1 MLWVQNFK
9 LLKFQKFK
17 KFMATLFKDVKY
29 NLQGLINNID
39 MGTIGL
45 PDIQRPFVWPDTKVR
60 QLFDSLYK
68 GYPVGYLLFWENA
81 NINGIKSIGTEKKQR
96 AAQLLIVDG
105 QQRLTSL
112 YAVIKG
118 QEVIRENY
126 TKTKIVIAFNPF
138 EEKFEVPDAAIRR
151 DPRYFQ
157 NISEVWKA
165 DADIFEITDDYIENL
180 RKSRELSPDEV
191 KTVRRNFNNLKN
203 LETYPFSVLEL
214 SQEIDEEQVAD
225 VFVRINSQ
233 GKTLNQADFI
243 LTLMSVFWDEGR
255 TNLEEF
261 CREARMPSTT
271 KATPFNYII
280 VPKPDQMLRAA
291 VGLAF
296 RRARLQYIYSI
307 LRGKDLETGLFSEER
322 RDQQFERLKV
332 SQAQA
337 LDITNWHEFLKAI
350 KQAGYS
356 NESFISSNNNILYSY
371 VFFLIGRIDYKVDLY
386 LLKKLIA
393 RWFFMCSIT
402 GRYTGSP
409 ETAMEMDLA
418 KLRSVNTAEEF
429 LQTINEIIDSQL
441 TKDFWE
447 VTLPMD
453 LATSSFRSP
462 SLFAYY
468 ASLNI
473 HDAYGLFSKLKVN
486 ELLQA
491 GLRANKSALE
501 RHHLFPKAWLMRN
514 GITEQR
520 DYNQIANF
528 ALVEWSDNIA
538 ISDKEPKIYLP
549 FCEERFVA
557 SDLERM
563 KYWHA
568 LPDNWQEMEYRE
580 FLAERRKRIASVV
593 EDAFGKL

>member
-1 MLWVQNFK
+1 
-9 LLKFQKFK
+9 
-17 KFMATLFKDVKY
+17 MATLFKDVKY
-29 NLQGLINNID
+29 NLNSLIQNID
-39 MGTIGL
+39 LGTIGL
-45 PDIQRPFVWPDTKVR
+45 PDIQRPFVWKDTKVR
-60 QLFDSLYK
+60 DLFDSLYK
-68 GYPVGYLLFWENA
+68 GYPVGYFLFWENA
-81 NINGIKSIGTEKKQR
+81 NIDGVKGIGTDVKQKF
-96 AAQLLIVDG
+96 ANLLIVDG

-112 YAVIKG
+112 YAVLKG

-126 TKTKIVIAFNPF
+126 EKTKIIIAFNPL
-138 EEKFEVPDAAIRR
+138 ENKFEVPDAAIKRN
-151 DPRYFQ
+151 PRYYQ
-157 NISEVWKA
+157 NISDLWQPNIN
-165 DADIFEITDDYIENL
+165 IFKVIMDFVANL
-180 RKSRELSPDEV
+180 KNHIVVSDELEM
-191 KTVRRNFNNLKN
+191 KIQEAFMRLKN
-203 LETYPFSVLEL
+203 LENYPFSVLEL

-225 VFVRINSQ
+225 VFVRINSE

-255 TNLEEF
+255 TNLENF
-261 CREARMPSTT
+261 CRDARLPSTT
-271 KATPFNYII
+271 YATPFNYLI
-280 VPKPDQMLRAA
+280 VPKPEQMLRAS

-307 LRGKDLETGLFSEER
+307 LRGKDLDTGLFSEER
-322 RDQQFERLKV
+322 REQQFEKLKI
-332 SQAQA
+332 AQA
-337 LDITNWHEFLKAI
+337 HTLDIQNWHEFIKAL
-350 KQAGYS
+350 KQAGYN

-386 LLKKLIA
+386 ELKKLIA
-393 RWFFMCSIT
+393 KWFFMCSIT

-418 KLRSVNTAEEF
+418 KFRSVETAEDFVKE
-429 LQTINEIIDSQL
+429 LNSIIDSQL
-441 TKDFWE
+441 TSDFWE

-473 HDAYGLFSKLKVN
+473 HHALGLFSKLQVK
-486 ELLQA
+486 ELLES

-520 DYNQIANF
+520 DINQIANF

-538 ISDKEPKIYLP
+538 ISDKEPKVYLSYYQS
-549 FCEERFVA
+549 RFDNDVWQK
-557 SDLERM
+557 M
-563 KYWHA
+563 YYWHA
-568 LPDNWQEMEYRE
+568 LPENWEEMNYQD
-580 FLAERRKRIASVV
+580 FLLERRKRIAKVV
-593 EDAFGKL
+593 QKAFEKL

>member
-1 MLWVQNFK
+1 
-9 LLKFQKFK
+9 
-17 KFMATLFKDVKY
+17 MATLFKDVKY

-81 NINGIKSIGTEKKQR
+81 NIEGIKSIGTSNKQK

-126 TKTKIVIAFNPF
+126 TKTNIVIAFNPM

-151 DPRYFQ
+151 NPRYFQ
-157 NISEVWKA
+157 NVSEIWK
-165 DADIFEITDDYIENL
+165 ENSNIIKIINQYVSNL
-180 RKSRELSPDEV
+180 KNHVELTEKEEEQIQESFM
-191 KTVRRNFNNLKN
+191 KLKN

-255 TNLEEF
+255 TNLENF
-261 CREARMPSTT
+261 CRDARTPSTSH
-271 KATPFNYII
+271 ATPFNYLI
-280 VPKPDQMLRAA
+280 VPKPDQMLRVA

-322 RDQQFERLKV
+322 RDLQFENLKV
-332 SQAQA
+332 AQAQA
-337 LDITNWHEFLKAI
+337 LDLTNWHEFLKAL
-350 KQAGYS
+350 KQAGFI
-356 NESFISSNNNILYSY
+356 NESFISSNNNILYAY
-371 VFFLIGRIDYKVDLY
+371 VLFLIGRVDYKVDLFT
-386 LLKKLIA
+386 LKKLIA
-393 RWFFMCSIT
+393 RWFFMSSIT
-402 GRYTGSP
+402 GRYTSSP

-418 KLRSVNTAEEF
+418 KLRSINSGEEF
-429 LQTINEIIDSQL
+429 VNLLNEVIDSQL
-441 TKDFWE
+441 TNDFWE

-453 LATSSFRSP
+453 LSTSSFRSP

-468 ASLNI
+468 AALNI
-473 HDAYGLFSKLKVN
+473 HDAVGLFSKLKVH
-486 ELLQA
+486 ELLQT

-514 GITEQR
+514 GVTETR
-520 DYNQIANF
+520 DFNQIANF

-538 ISDKEPKIYLP
+538 ISDKEPKVYLP
-549 FCEERFVA
+549 FYEERF
-557 SDLERM
+557 DQENLEKMR
-563 KYWHA
+563 YWHA
-568 LPDNWQEMEYRE
+568 LPENWQEMEYRE
-580 FLAERRKRIASVV
+580 FLIERRKKIAQVV
-593 EDAFGKL
+593 ADGFRKL

>member
-1 MLWVQNFK
+1 
-9 LLKFQKFK
+9 
-17 KFMATLFKDVKY
+17 MATLFKDVKY

-112 YAVIKG
+112 FAVIKG

-126 TKTKIVIAFNPF
+126 TKTKIVIAFNPL

-151 DPRYFQ
+151 DPRYYQ

-165 DADIFEITDDYIENL
+165 DADIFEITDEYIENL
-180 RKSRELSPDEV
+180 RKSRELYTDEV

-261 CREARMPSTT
+261 CREARTPSTT

-307 LRGKDLETGLFSEER
+307 LRGKDLETGSFSEER
-322 RDQQFERLKV
+322 RDQQFEKLKV

-350 KQAGYS
+350 KQAGYI

-371 VFFLIGRIDYKVDLY
+371 VFFLIGRIDFKVDLF

-418 KLRSVNTAEEF
+418 KLRSVNTADEF

-538 ISDKEPKIYLP
+538 ISDKEPKVYLP
-549 FCEERFVA
+549 FYEERFSA
-557 SDLERM
+557 TDLERM

-568 LPDNWQEMEYRE
+568 LPQNWQEMEYKE
-580 FLAERRKRIASVV
+580 FLTERRKKIAIVV
-593 EDAFGKL
+593 EDAFGIL

>member
-1 MLWVQNFK
+1 
-9 LLKFQKFK
+9 
-17 KFMATLFKDVKY
+17 MATLFKDVKY

-126 TKTKIVIAFNPF
+126 TKTKIVIAFNPL

-165 DADIFEITDDYIENL
+165 DADIFEITDEYIENL
-180 RKSRELSPDEV
+180 RKSRELSTDEV

-261 CREARMPSTT
+261 CREARTPSTT

-307 LRGKDLETGLFSEER
+307 LRGKDLETGSFSEER
-322 RDQQFERLKV
+322 RDQQFEKLKV

-350 KQAGYS
+350 KQAGYI

-371 VFFLIGRIDYKVDLY
+371 VFFLIGRIDFKVDLF

-418 KLRSVNTAEEF
+418 KLRSVNTADEF

-486 ELLQA
+486 ELLHA

-538 ISDKEPKIYLP
+538 ISDKEPKVYLP
-549 FCEERFVA
+549 FYEERFSA
-557 SDLERM
+557 TDLERM

-568 LPDNWQEMEYRE
+568 LPQNWQEMEYKE
-580 FLAERRKRIASVV
+580 FLTERRKKIAIVV
-593 EDAFGKL
+593 EDAFGIL

>member
-1 MLWVQNFK
+1 
-9 LLKFQKFK
+9 
-17 KFMATLFKDVKY
+17 MATLFKDVKY

-45 PDIQRPFVWPDTKVR
+45 PDIQRPFVWADTKVR

-81 NINGIKSIGTEKKQR
+81 NINGIKSIGTGQKQK

-126 TKTKIVIAFNPF
+126 TKTHIVIAFNPLD
-138 EEKFEVPDAAIRR
+138 EKFEVPDAAIRK
-151 DPRYFQ
+151 DPRYYQ
-157 NISEVWKA
+157 NISEVWKE
-165 DADIFEITDDYIENL
+165 DADIFDITDEYIDNL
-180 RKSRELSPDEV
+180 KKYRELSSDEV

-255 TNLEEF
+255 TNLENF
-261 CREARMPSTT
+261 CRDARMPSTSH
-271 KATPFNYII
+271 ATPFNYLI
-280 VPKPDQMLRAA
+280 VPKPDQMLRVA

-307 LRGKDLETGLFSEER
+307 LRGKDLETGQFSEER
-322 RDQQFERLKV
+322 RDQQFEKLKV
-332 SQAQA
+332 AQA
-337 LDITNWHEFLKAI
+337 HTLDLTNWHEFLKSL

-356 NESFISSNNNILYSY
+356 NESFISSNNNILYAY
-371 VFFLIGRIDYKVDLY
+371 VLFLIGRVDYKVDLY
-386 LLKKLIA
+386 ELRRLIA
-393 RWFFMCSIT
+393 RWFFMSSIT
-402 GRYTGSP
+402 GRYTSSP

-418 KLRSVNTAEEF
+418 KLRSVNSAQEF
-429 LQTINEIIDSQL
+429 VSLLNEIISSQL
-441 TKDFWE
+441 TSDFWE

-473 HDAYGLFSKLKVN
+473 HDALGLFSKLKVHD
-486 ELLQA
+486 LLQS
-491 GLRANKSALE
+491 GLRANKSPLE
-501 RHHLFPKAWLMRN
+501 RHHLFPKAWLMRH
-514 GITEQR
+514 GVTESR
-520 DYNQIANF
+520 DFNQIANF

-538 ISDKEPKIYLP
+538 ISDKEPKVYLP
-549 FCEERFVA
+549 FYEQRFDED
-557 SDLERM
+557 SLSKMR
-563 KYWHA
+563 YWHA
-568 LPDNWQEMEYRE
+568 LPEKWQEMDYRD
-580 FLAERRKRIASVV
+580 FLSHRRKRIAKVV
-593 EDAFGKL
+593 EEAFGKL

>member
-1 MLWVQNFK
+1 
-9 LLKFQKFK
+9 
-17 KFMATLFKDVKY
+17 MATQFTNVSYALST
-29 NLQGLINNID
+29 LIQQID

-45 PDIQRPFVWPDTKVR
+45 PDIQRPFVWKDTKVR
-60 QLFDSLYK
+60 DLLDSMYK
-68 GYPVGYLLFWENA
+68 GYPVGFFLFWQ
-81 NINGIKSIGTEKKQR
+81 NGGIEGVRSIGTDGK
-96 AAQLLIVDG
+96 ALFPNLLIVDG

-118 QEVIRENY
+118 QEIIRENY
-126 TKTKIVIAFNPF
+126 DKTKIEIAFNPL
-138 EEKFEVPDAAIRR
+138 EEKFEVPDASTIKN
-151 DPRYFQ
+151 PRFIN
-157 NISEVWKA
+157 NISEVF
-165 DADIFEITDDYIENL
+165 DPHINIFTYVQNFVDQLKHSIEL
-180 RKSRELSPDEV
+180 DSV
-191 KTVRRNFNNLKN
+191 KISHIQNSIMKLKGLENF
-203 LETYPFSVLEL
+203 PFSTLQL
-214 SQEIDEEQVAD
+214 SSTIDEEQVAD
-225 VFVRINSQ
+225 VFVRINSE

-255 TNLEEF
+255 TNLENF
-261 CREARMPSTT
+261 CRDARKPSKTQ
-271 KATPFNYII
+271 ATPFNYLI
-280 VPKPDQMLRAA
+280 VPKPEQMLRAA

-307 LRGKDLETGLFSEER
+307 LRGKDLDTGLFSEER
-322 RDQQFERLKV
+322 REQQFSKLKTA
-332 SQAQA
+332 QAHA
-337 LDITNWHEFLKAI
+337 LDIQNWHEFIKAL
-350 KQAGYS
+350 KQAGYN

-371 VFFLIGRIDYKVDLY
+371 VFFLIGRIDYKVDLFT
-386 LLKKLIA
+386 LKQLIA
-393 RWFFMCSIT
+393 KWFFMCSIT

-418 KLRSVNTAEEF
+418 RFRTVETADDFVKEINT
-429 LQTINEIIDSQL
+429 IIHSQL
-441 TKDFWE
+441 TSDFWN

-473 HDAYGLFSKLKVN
+473 HNALGLFSKLQVK
-486 ELLQA
+486 ELLES

-538 ISDKEPKIYLP
+538 ISDKEPKYYLP
-549 FCEERFVA
+549 IYEQRFSEA
-557 SDLERM
+557 ELSQMRF
-563 KYWHA
+563 WHA
-568 LPDNWQEMEYRE
+568 LPVQWEEMSYRD
-580 FLAERRKRIASVV
+580 FLSERRKLIANVV
-593 EDAFGKL
+593 EEAFKKL

>member
-1 MLWVQNFK
+1 
-9 LLKFQKFK
+9 
-17 KFMATLFKDVKY
+17 MATLFKDVKY
-29 NLQGLINNID
+29 NLQGLINSID

-81 NINGIKSIGTEKKQR
+81 NINGIKSIGTGQKQK

-126 TKTKIVIAFNPF
+126 TKTHIVISFNPLD
-138 EEKFEVPDAAIRR
+138 EKFEVPDAAIRK
-151 DPRYFQ
+151 DPRYYQ
-157 NISEVWKA
+157 NISEVWKE
-165 DADIFEITDDYIENL
+165 DADIFDITDEYIDNL
-180 RKSRELSPDEV
+180 KKYRELSSDEV

-255 TNLEEF
+255 TNLENF
-261 CREARMPSTT
+261 CRDARMPSTSH
-271 KATPFNYII
+271 ATPFNYLI
-280 VPKPDQMLRAA
+280 VPKPDQMLRVA

-307 LRGKDLETGLFSEER
+307 LRGKDLETGQFSEER
-322 RDQQFERLKV
+322 RDQQFEKLKV
-332 SQAQA
+332 AQA
-337 LDITNWHEFLKAI
+337 HTLDLTNWHEFLKSL

-356 NESFISSNNNILYSY
+356 NESFISSNNNILYAY
-371 VFFLIGRIDYKVDLY
+371 VLFLIGRVDYKVDLY
-386 LLKKLIA
+386 ELRRLIA
-393 RWFFMCSIT
+393 RWFFMSSIT
-402 GRYTGSP
+402 GRYTSSP

-418 KLRSVNTAEEF
+418 KLRSVNSAQEF
-429 LQTINEIIDSQL
+429 VSLLNEIISSQL
-441 TKDFWE
+441 TSDFWE

-473 HDAYGLFSKLKVN
+473 HDALGLFSKLKVHD
-486 ELLQA
+486 LLQS
-491 GLRANKSALE
+491 GLRANKSPLE
-501 RHHLFPKAWLMRN
+501 RHHLFPKAWLMRH
-514 GITEQR
+514 GVTESR
-520 DYNQIANF
+520 DFNQIANF

-538 ISDKEPKIYLP
+538 ISDKEPKVYLP
-549 FCEERFVA
+549 FYEQRFDED
-557 SDLERM
+557 SLSRM
-563 KYWHA
+563 RYWHA
-568 LPDNWQEMEYRE
+568 LPEKWQEMDYRD
-580 FLAERRKRIASVV
+580 FLSHRRKRIAKVV
-593 EDAFGKL
+593 EEAFGKL